1 MAQSMLL
8 ALGAVVVTTAV
19 AHAQVPAAEVQIA
32 GAVQAAPADQ
42 RATAT
47 VIGFDAQGKHTTLR
61 AGTGTIVCLADNPTE
76 DKFNVACYHKDLE
89 PFMARGRQLAAL
101 GTKGRGAE
109 DLRWKEIESGTLAMP
124 KEPRLTTIV
133 AGTAFDATT
142 GTVTDS
148 YTRWVIYTPGATSES
163 TGLPTT
169 PGPGAPWLMF
179 PGTPGAHI
187 MISPA
192 RPK

>member
-1 MAQSMLL
+1 MTPTLLRTLGLLVLTASVAQ
-8 ALGAVVVTTAV
+8 
-19 AHAQVPAAEVQIA
+19 AQVPAPETQIA

-47 VIGFDAQGKHTTLR
+47 VVGFDAQGKHTTLR
-61 AGTGTIVCLADNPTE
+61 KGTGLLVCLADDPAV
-76 DKFNVACYHKDLE
+76 DGFNVACYHQDLE
-89 PFMARGRQLAAL
+89 PFMARGRALAAQ

-109 DLRWKEIESGTLAMP
+109 DIRWKEIASGTLPMA
-124 KEPRLTTIV
+124 KEPRLLTIV
-133 AGTAFDATT
+133 TGSAFDAAA

-148 YTRWVIYTPGATSES
+148 YTRWVIYTPNATAES

-169 PGPGAPWLMF
+169 PAPGAPWLMF

>member
-1 MAQSMLL
+1 MTHTLL
-8 ALGAVVVTTAV
+8 TALGALVVTTA
-19 AHAQVPAAEVQIA
+19 AAQAPMPAPEVQIA

-42 RATAT
+42 RESAT

-61 AGTGTIVCLADNPTE
+61 KGSGILVCLADDPRE

-89 PFMARGRQLAAL
+89 PYMARGRELAAL
-101 GTKGRGAE
+101 GTKGRGPE
-109 DLRWKEIESGTLAMP
+109 DLRWKEIQAGTLVMP
-124 KEPRLTTIV
+124 REPRLTTIV
-133 AGTAFDATT
+133 QGSAFDATA
-142 GTVTDS
+142 GTVADS
-148 YTRWVIYTPGATSES
+148 YTRWVIYTPGATPES
-163 TGLPTT
+163 TGLPVT

>member
-1 MAQSMLL
+1 MTRFPLL
-8 ALGAVVVTTAV
+8 ALGMLIVIPASAP
-19 AHAQVPAAEVQIA
+19 AQTPAPEAQIA
-32 GAVQAAPADQ
+32 GALQAAPADQ
-42 RATAT
+42 RETAT

-61 AGTGTIVCLADNPTE
+61 KGTGILVCLADDPRE

-89 PFMARGRQLAAL
+89 PFMARGRELAAL
-101 GTKGRGAE
+101 GPRGRGPE
-109 DLRWKEIESGTLAMP
+109 DVRWKEIQAGTLPMP

-133 AGTAFDATT
+133 QGSAFDAAT
-142 GTVTDS
+142 GTVTES

-163 TGLPTT
+163 TGLPIT